1 MLFTKKYKKQLADAQ
16 KEIKELRELITKGFA
31 EIQEEVSKKYIHE
44 KKTQDDYNI
53 EKIVDEWL
61 NGEQKEGED

>member
-1 MLFTKKYKKQLADAQ
+1 MLFTKKYKKQLTDAQ

-31 EIQEEVSKKYIHE
+31 EIKEEVSKKYIHE